1 MQNEWPTLEID
12 RDHRAEI
19 IERLYEVAVDPAR
32 YEVLLDIWESRI
44 APLRPKT
51 AGADAG
57 EVIGFR
63 DPEIEA
69 HLERAWLFLDRF
81 EETVG
86 KSAVAAALS
95 DVGRAAAFVSA
106 DGKTIHAANA
116 SASQIFGIGTE
127 SHVSSLPLGADDLDA
142 LGSAIRDITSRRREK
157 ALLMRGRSP
166 RTGGPILLR
175 ILPLQDGP
183 LLYAL
188 VVTTELAW
196 PDGLSDTIREAFDL
210 TMAEIEIVRG
220 ITEGRPVKEIALER
234 RRSAETVRTQLRSI
248 LSKTE
253 THSQS
258 ELIRIILG
266 LMDVVGVS
274 GERQGVPVVA
284 QGKLR
289 PIPFSTMTT
298 PDGRRSDY
306 IEFGDPN
313 GRACL
318 FLPMDYG
325 LTRWPV
331 SAEQAAERRNIRVIV
346 PIRPGFGHSSPLPRN
361 AHYSQQCALDFSNLL
376 KHLGIEQAAVIA
388 LGADLRF
395 AMRMAIAE
403 PGSIRAILGC
413 AAMLPVRT
421 PQQYDRMDKWQRFIL
436 ANARYAP
443 KILPFLVKAGYSMA
457 RRLGKERFFA
467 AVNGGSPSDIKAFSH
482 PEIREAML
490 LGSEVCLS
498 DWHSAHL
505 AFACE
510 TIDSEIDW
518 SSVVHACPVPVKLL
532 QGGQDPQSPAA
543 TVRELMVDFPK
554 LEVEFIEEAGQLLF
568 FQEWPRVLNE
578 LEPLLPSS

>member
-1 MQNEWPTLEID
+1 MQNERPVTEFD

-44 APLRPKT
+44 APLRPKSG
-51 AGADAG
+51 GAA
-57 EVIGFR
+57 EITGFR

-86 KSAVAAALS
+86 KSAVVAALS
-95 DVGRAAAFVSA
+95 DVGRAAAFVSV

-116 SASQIFGIGTE
+116 SANQIFGIGTD
-127 SHVSSLPLGADDLDA
+127 SHLSSLPLEAEDLDA
-142 LGSAIRDITSRRREK
+142 LGSAVRDITSRRREK

-166 RTGGPILLR
+166 RTGGPIVLR
-175 ILPLQDGP
+175 VLPLQDGP
-183 LLYAL
+183 TLYAL

-210 TMAEIEIVRG
+210 TLAEVEIVRA
-220 ITEGRPVKEIALER
+220 ITEGRPVKEIALDR
-234 RRSAETVRTQLRSI
+234 GRSTETVRTQLRSI
-248 LSKTE
+248 LAKTE

-274 GERQGVPVVA
+274 GERQGVPVA
-284 QGKLR
+284 TPGKLR
-289 PIPFSTMTT
+289 PIPFSTITT
-298 PDGRRSDY
+298 PDGRRLDY
-306 IEFGDPN
+306 IEFGDPG
-313 GRACL
+313 GRPCL
-318 FLPMDYG
+318 FLPIDYG
-325 LTRWPV
+325 LTRWPA
-331 SAEQAAERRNIRVIV
+331 SAEQAAERRGMRVIV
-346 PIRPGFGHSSPLPRN
+346 PIRAGYGHSSPMPHN
-361 AHYSQQCALDFSNLL
+361 VHYAQQCAIDFGNLL
-376 KHLGIEQAAVIA
+376 KHLGVRRAAVVA

-395 AMRMAIAE
+395 AMRMAIADAA
-403 PGSIRAILGC
+403 SISAILGC

-467 AVNGGSPSDIKAFSH
+467 AVNGGSPSDIRAFSQ

-498 DWHSAHL
+498 DWHSAHM
-505 AFACE
+505 AFARE

-518 SSVVHACPVPVKLL
+518 SAIVHACPVPVKLI

-543 TVRELMVDFPK
+543 TVRELMLDFPK

-578 LEPLLPSS
+578 LEPLLPPA